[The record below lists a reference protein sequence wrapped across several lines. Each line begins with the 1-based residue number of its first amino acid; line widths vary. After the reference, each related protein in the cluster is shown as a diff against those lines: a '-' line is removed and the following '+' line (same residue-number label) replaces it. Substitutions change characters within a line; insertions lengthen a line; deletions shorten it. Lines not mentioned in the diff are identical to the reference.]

1 MSRQCSDLIVLLWAK
16 PFAYPNGFF
25 PTENRTKKH
34 CHKLFDSHAKI
45 DCLWMIYYWNNNRKG
60 QNTRI
65 YFEQKL
71 VHVIYI
77 NDFKYFSLHYFFTL
91 CPRHRASH
99 EIFLA
104 VFFAH
109 IERLIQFEWL
119 IRCLAK
125 MACLRITCKRLHV
138 WNYFCQQNAHFIL
151 KASS

>member
-65 YFEQKL
+65 YFEQKQL

-77 NDFKYFSLHYFFTL
+77 NDFKYFSLHFFYTL
-91 CPRHRASH
+91 LSTSGQSWDFFWRFFSH
-99 EIFLA
+99 ILNGSYNLNGSFVALQKWHVYALHANDCMFEIIF
-104 VFFAH
+104 VNKTH
-109 IERLIQFEWL
+109 ILF
-119 IRCLAK
+119 
-125 MACLRITCKRLHV
+125 
-138 WNYFCQQNAHFIL
+138 
-151 KASS
+151 